1 MDSTDKFLLSMAG
14 LAMLV
19 VVALVSVGVIAMA
32 SQPEPWQSDPCDK
45 YYWLEDKRICEYA
58 LVANCYF
65 LLGMMVPVIDD
76 PRRKVAQ
83 EIILEQLV
91 RKRCIYGSVR

>member
-1 MDSTDKFLLSMAG
+1 MRKDLPILLIWAAAIVFL
-14 LAMLV
+14 
-19 VVALVSVGVIAMA
+19 IASEVNA